1 VTDYCHAASSPGFGV
16 IGSPFAPL
24 LIAWRFA
31 TVRCQKFIVDSEV
44 GMASAGKAK
53 KSGGRS
59 TQVSVFN
66 RHPLTV
72 LMLASGMMPG
82 WSLANDITL
91 HTGSGGQTATTIGGC
106 AEFCVTGDGVTTVAA
121 CLRS

>member
-1 VTDYCHAASSPGFGV
+1 
-16 IGSPFAPL
+16 
-24 LIAWRFA
+24 
-31 TVRCQKFIVDSEV
+31 
-44 GMASAGKAK
+44 MASAGKAK

-59 TQVSVFN
+59 TQASVFN

-91 HTGSGGQTATTIGGC
+91 HTALIVTQLTPYTAPTQK
-106 AEFCVTGDGVTTVAA
+106 D
-121 CLRS
+121 